1 MTLRS
6 HHGLRIRH
14 PRRPGKAISTANE
27 GNEVPIPNRDRSFCS
42 LLCRKIQAP
51 ADEGFWNRRE
61 RREQRKNFVLMI
73 KELDSVVLTTDLPE
87 HGLARSDAGTVV
99 LVHEGGRG
107 CTVES

>member
-1 MTLRS
+1 
-6 HHGLRIRH
+6 
-14 PRRPGKAISTANE
+14 
-27 GNEVPIPNRDRSFCS
+27 
-42 LLCRKIQAP
+42 
-51 ADEGFWNRRE
+51 
-61 RREQRKNFVLMI
+61 MI